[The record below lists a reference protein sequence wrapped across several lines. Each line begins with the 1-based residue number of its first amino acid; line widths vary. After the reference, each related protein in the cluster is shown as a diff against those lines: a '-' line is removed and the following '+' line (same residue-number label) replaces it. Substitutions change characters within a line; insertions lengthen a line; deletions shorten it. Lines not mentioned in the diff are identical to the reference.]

1 MDNCTNHF
9 ENILTSSSHANFRLH
24 IFHSKT
30 LLYSFWGGKTV
41 QKLTKYANSSHLNI
55 CLNYHIFI
63 HLLIEYEDSHL
74 TPVSCTSVKYTQQF
88 CLIV

>member
-30 LLYSFWGGKTV
+30 LLYSFWGRENGPKANKIC
-41 QKLTKYANSSHLNI
+41 KLFT
-55 CLNYHIFI
+55 F
-63 HLLIEYEDSHL
+63 EYLFKLSYF
-74 TPVSCTSVKYTQQF
+74 YTF
-88 CLIV
+88 TY